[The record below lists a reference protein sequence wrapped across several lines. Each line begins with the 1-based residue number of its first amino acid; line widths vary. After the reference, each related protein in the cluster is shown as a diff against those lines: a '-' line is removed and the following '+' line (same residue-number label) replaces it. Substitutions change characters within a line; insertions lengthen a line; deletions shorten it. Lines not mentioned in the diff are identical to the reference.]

1 MKETEE
7 DINRWKDVCGWGESI
22 VSKWLYYSMQSTYS
36 MGFLSNY
43 QWLFFFFHRTRINY
57 VKICMETQKTL
68 NNQSDFEKEKWSG
81 KNQVSWLQ
89 TKLQSQSHQNSM
101 VLAQK

>member
-7 DINRWKDVCGWGESI
+7 DINRWKDVCGWGEWI

-43 QWLFFFFHRTRINY
+43 QWLFFFT
-57 VKICMETQKTL
+57 EL
-68 NNQSDFEKEKWSG
+68 E
-81 KNQVSWLQ
+81 
-89 TKLQSQSHQNSM
+89 
-101 VLAQK
+101 